1 MQRKHLHPQGPEF
14 SRIVAGVWK
23 WMDKS
28 TAEQCINSALDCGIT
43 TFDHAD
49 IYGKYTIEEMF
60 GKVLKRN
67 AGLRSKMEL
76 VTKCGI
82 KLLAEKR
89 PEHRIKHYD
98 TSYEHIIAS
107 VDNSLQNFDTDYID
121 LLLIHR
127 PDPLMNCEEV
137 AEAFDELERSGKVQ
151 YFGVS
156 NFTTSQFEMLQSYL
170 AMPLVT
176 NQVEISLFKNELFFN
191 GLTDVM
197 QVHRAGVMAWSP
209 LGSGKFF
216 DNKDQMQS
224 LEAIAEKYQCNVAQ
238 LLFAWLLLHPANVF
252 PITGTTKGDRIL
264 EASKS
269 LTIHLDK
276 QDWFAMLKMVT
287 GKDVA

>member
-1 MQRKHLHPQGPEF
+1 MQRKQIHPQGPEF
-14 SRIVAGVWK
+14 SRIIAGVWK
-23 WMDKS
+23 WMD
-28 TAEQCINSALDCGIT
+28 EQTIEKCIHAALDCGIT

-60 GKVLKRN
+60 GKVLKRDVS
-67 AGLRSKMEL
+67 LRSKMEL

-82 KLLAEKR
+82 KLLASSR
-89 PEHRIKHYD
+89 PDHRIKHYD

-107 VDNSLQNFDTDYID
+107 VDSSLQHFDTDYID

-137 AEAFDELERSGKVQ
+137 AEAFDELERSGKVL

-156 NFTTSQFEMLQSYL
+156 NFTTTQFEMLQSFL
-170 AMPLVT
+170 SMPLVT
-176 NQVEISLFKNELFFN
+176 NQVEVSLFKNDLLFN

-197 QVHRAGVMAWSP
+197 QVHRTGIMAWSP

-216 DNKDQMQS
+216 DDTERMHHLS
-224 LEAIAEKYQCNVAQ
+224 TLAEKYKATVAQ
-238 LLFAWLLLHPANVF
+238 LLFAWLLQHPANVF
-252 PITGTTKGDRIL
+252 PITGTTKPERIT

-269 LTIHLDK
+269 LTVNLDR
-276 QDWFAMLKMVT
+276 QDWFTMLKLVT

>member
-23 WMDKS
+23 WMDES
-28 TAEQCINSALDCGIT
+28 TTEQCIHHALECGIT

-49 IYGKYTIEEMF
+49 IYGKYTIEEIF

-67 AGLRSKMEL
+67 ANLRSRMEL

-82 KLLAEKR
+82 KLMAEKK
-89 PEHRIKHYD
+89 PDHRIKHYD

-156 NFTTSQFEMLQSYL
+156 NFTTTQFEMLQSYL
-170 AMPLVT
+170 SMPLVT
-176 NQVEISLFKNELFFN
+176 NQVEISLFKNELLFN

-197 QVHRAGVMAWSP
+197 QVHRAGIMAWSP

-216 DNKDQMQS
+216 DDPERMRQLTTLANKYS
-224 LEAIAEKYQCNVAQ
+224 ATIAQ
-238 LLFAWLLLHPANVF
+238 LLFAWLLHHPATIF
-252 PITGTTKGDRIL
+252 PITGTTKGERIT
-264 EASKS
+264 EASKA
-269 LTIHLDK
+269 LTLHVDK
-276 QDWFAMLKMVT
+276 QDWFAMLKIVT

>member
-1 MQRKHLHPQGPEF
+1 M
-14 SRIVAGVWK
+14 VAGVWK
-23 WMDKS
+23 WMD
-28 TAEQCINSALDCGIT
+28 EQTVENCIHSALDCGIT

-49 IYGKYTIEEMF
+49 IYGKYTIEELF

-67 AGLRSKMEL
+67 AGMRSKMEL

-82 KLLAEKR
+82 KLLADKH
-89 PEHRIKHYD
+89 PNHRIKHYD

-107 VDNSLQNFDTDYID
+107 VDSSLQNFDSDCID
-121 LLLIHR
+121 LLLLHR

-156 NFTTSQFEMLQSYL
+156 NFTTTQFEMLQSYL
-170 AMPLVT
+170 SMPLVT
-176 NQVEISLFKNELFFN
+176 NQVEVSLFTNELLFN

-197 QVHRAGVMAWSP
+197 QVHRTGIMAWSP

-216 DNKDQMQS
+216 DDSDRMKS
-224 LEAIAEKYQCNVAQ
+224 LNTMAEKYQCSLAQ
-238 LLFAWLLLHPANVF
+238 VLLAWLLHHPANIF
-252 PITGTTKGDRIL
+252 PITGTTKGERIL

-269 LTIHLDK
+269 LAIELDK
-276 QDWFAMLKMVT
+276 QDWFAMLKIVT

>member
-1 MQRKHLHPQGPEF
+1 MQRKQIHPQGPEF
-14 SRIVAGVWK
+14 SRMVAGVWK
-23 WMDKS
+23 WMD
-28 TAEQCINSALDCGIT
+28 EQTVENCIHSALDCGIT

-49 IYGKYTIEEMF
+49 IYGKYTIEELF

-67 AGLRSKMEL
+67 AGMRSKMEL

-82 KLLAEKR
+82 KLLADKH
-89 PEHRIKHYD
+89 PNHRIKHYD

-107 VDNSLQNFDTDYID
+107 VDSSLQNFDSDCID
-121 LLLIHR
+121 LLLLHR

-156 NFTTSQFEMLQSYL
+156 NFTTTQFEMLQSYL
-170 AMPLVT
+170 SMPLVT
-176 NQVEISLFKNELFFN
+176 NQVEVSLFTNELLFN

-197 QVHRAGVMAWSP
+197 QVHRTGIMAWSP

-216 DNKDQMQS
+216 DDSDRMKS
-224 LEAIAEKYQCNVAQ
+224 LNTMAEKYQCSLAQ
-238 LLFAWLLLHPANVF
+238 VLLAWLLHHPANIF
-252 PITGTTKGDRIL
+252 PITGTTKGERIL

-269 LTIHLDK
+269 LAIELDK
-276 QDWFAMLKMVT
+276 QDWFAMLKIVT

>member
-14 SRIVAGVWK
+14 SRMVAGVWK
-23 WMDKS
+23 WMDES
-28 TAEQCINSALDCGIT
+28 TAEQCIHHALDCGIT

-60 GKVLKRN
+60 GNVLKRN

-82 KLLAEKR
+82 KLLAEKK
-89 PEHRIKHYD
+89 PNHRIKHYD

-137 AEAFDELERSGKVQ
+137 AEAFDELERSGKVL

-156 NFTTSQFEMLQSYL
+156 NFTTTQFEMLQSYL
-170 AMPLVT
+170 SMPLVA
-176 NQVEISLFKNELFFN
+176 NQVEISLFKNELLFN

-197 QVHRAGVMAWSP
+197 QVHRAGIMAWSP

-216 DNKDQMQS
+216 DDAERMKQLTS
-224 LEAIAEKYQCNVAQ
+224 LAGKYHATVAQ
-238 LLFAWLLLHPANVF
+238 LLFAWLLHHPANVF
-252 PITGTTKGDRIL
+252 PITGTTKGERIA
-264 EASKS
+264 EASKA
-269 LTIHLDK
+269 LTLHLER
-276 QDWFAMLKMVT
+276 QDWFAMLKIVT

>member
-1 MQRKHLHPQGPEF
+1 MQRKQIHPQGPEF
-14 SRIVAGVWK
+14 SRIIAGVWK
-23 WMDKS
+23 WMD
-28 TAEQCINSALDCGIT
+28 EQTTEKCIHAALDCGIT

-60 GKVLKRN
+60 GKVLKRDVS
-67 AGLRSKMEL
+67 LRSKMEL

-82 KLLAEKR
+82 KLLASSR
-89 PEHRIKHYD
+89 PDHRIKHYD

-107 VDNSLQNFDTDYID
+107 VDSSLQHFDTDYID

-137 AEAFDELERSGKVQ
+137 AEAFDELERSGKVL

-156 NFTTSQFEMLQSYL
+156 NFSTTQFEMLQSFL
-170 AMPLVT
+170 SMPLVT
-176 NQVEISLFKNELFFN
+176 NQVEVSLFKNDLLLN

-197 QVHRAGVMAWSP
+197 QLHRTGIMAWSP

-216 DNKDQMQS
+216 DDTERMHHLS
-224 LEAIAEKYQCNVAQ
+224 TMAEKYKATVAQ
-238 LLFAWLLLHPANVF
+238 LFFAWLLQHPANVF
-252 PITGTTKGDRIL
+252 PITGTTKPERIT

-269 LTIHLDK
+269 LTVNLDR
-276 QDWFAMLKMVT
+276 QDWFTMLKLVT